1 MPPQS
6 PGYVH
11 MRPHISLLPE
21 PLNLGIVGARSWGA
35 APRCARLYVDGRP
48 SGQADS
54 QGGPAS
60 VTTVIG
66 PHLLCTVCGREEE
79 QALGCLYL
87 LSIS

>member
-66 PHLLCTVCGREEE
+66 PHLLCAVSGREEE
-79 QALGCLYL
+79 QALGRLYL